1 MNIHKLRSLQQQ
13 FVEHLTKAVDFFVV
27 LPTGYGKSLCY
38 VLAPYVNTAGPSL
51 PHDQSGTVAE
61 GTAASGNNIISNYY
75 YCCCEIIIII
85 IITTTIMYVCSS
97 NECCYFII
105 IYLLLR
111 RAIRPSRG

>member
-1 MNIHKLRSLQQQ
+1 M
-13 FVEHLTKAVDFFVV
+13 

-75 YCCCEIIIII
+75 YCEIIIITRNDK
-85 IITTTIMYVCSS
+85 IITQDS
-97 NECCYFII
+97 F
-105 IYLLLR
+105 YLFT
-111 RAIRPSRG
+111 ANGPVKCQA